1 MTKLIMTVDRA
12 PEVLELYEAIL
23 DTEGFKVSSHQ
34 TVSINVPKVKDIKP
48 DLVITDYLF
57 ENEEEGRKFIQEL
70 RQEGATRHVP
80 VIICTTATR
89 QIQNLKDL
97 LQVER
102 ISIISKPFDLNEF
115 VGAVYAAL
123 NDN

>member
-1 MTKLIMTVDRA
+1 MTVDRA